1 MTRGRVYQATWRCC
15 FWDDGYKC
23 IHFLKCGGS
32 SPAVQLC
39 LICDV
44 SDKWKYFKLYA
55 LNLCNLLYVSYI
67 TKKLIKFKKQ
77 TNNNSIMASS
87 ENDGELCKNNKAVS
101 LEVLVHLAWDGTQ
114 DPYFLKPGRQF
125 LLASFFENHCQQ
137 EISETSPINLI

>member
-1 MTRGRVYQATWRCC
+1 MDQNQWQEGGSVKQHEET
-15 FWDDGYKC
+15 FWGDGYKY

-67 TKKLIKFKKQ
+67 TKKLVNFKKQ
-77 TNNNSIMASS
+77 TNNNSTMASN
-87 ENDGELCKNNKAVS
+87 ENDVYVNMELY
-101 LEVLVHLAWDGTQ
+101 T
-114 DPYFLKPGRQF
+114 
-125 LLASFFENHCQQ
+125 
-137 EISETSPINLI
+137 